1 MVCYLQRRGRAVS
14 QPGHI
19 AEGGNST
26 GLSAETADKEAQN
39 NERSLCLSNGPR
51 KKKRKKTQTTS
62 TGRHAAAPLSH
73 IFSQI
78 LRNPQT
84 CSIDQI
90 RMTPPQVT
98 RERLGCSFDRQ
109 KTLSYN
115 LFNQPF
121 ISVLL
126 PSPTLSVSPLLSPS
140 DDVNASG
147 TDGCREHLITLTPCL
162 CNRTQTRHTNTHTHT
177 HTHIRSESKMLM
189 KISSIIKVST

>member
-1 MVCYLQRRGRAVS
+1 MRYHSRVTSLRGETAQASPPRRQIRRHRTMRDLSVS
-14 QPGHI
+14 QTVH
-19 AEGGNST
+19 E
-26 GLSAETADKEAQN
+26 
-39 NERSLCLSNGPR
+39 

-177 HTHIRSESKMLM
+177 HIHSESKMLM